1 MSTENKDLFKQIRTA
16 HRLVV
21 AYYKRLHQV
30 LSSVGKE
37 LKLDFFVWEPSE
49 YGRPSRRTGKV
60 LESWAWDMAPGI
72 VTEYVFRKASS
83 DKEQKLGDWL
93 LVLHVISDTAVTN
106 QALIGDIDP
115 LELSPS
121 VDVSESVLRCYL
133 VAPRNNLNEYWYESL
148 WVRVRKKIKC
158 TDSLEVQT
166 LDVENE
172 VYGAG
177 FQIDLAELCLEN
189 LSLDQPPASLINKI
203 EEYRDVLLKV
213 KKTAGV
219 IYE

>member
-37 LKLDFFVWEPSE
+37 LKMEFFVWEPSE
-49 YGRPSRRTGKV
+49 YGRPSRRTGKI

-106 QALIGDIDP
+106 QALIGDVDP

-121 VDVSESVLRCYL
+121 AEDAQSVLRCYL
-133 VAPRNNLNEYWYESL
+133 VAPRKNLNEYWYENI
-148 WVRVRKKIKC
+148 WVRVRKKIEC
-158 TDSLEVQT
+158 TDSPEVQS
-166 LDVENE
+166 LDGDNE

-177 FQIDLAELCLEN
+177 FEMDLAELCLEN
-189 LSLDQPPASLINKI
+189 LSLDEPPAVLIKKI
-203 EEYRDVLLKV
+203 GEYRDVLLEV
-213 KKTAGV
+213 QKTVGV
-219 IYE
+219 PL